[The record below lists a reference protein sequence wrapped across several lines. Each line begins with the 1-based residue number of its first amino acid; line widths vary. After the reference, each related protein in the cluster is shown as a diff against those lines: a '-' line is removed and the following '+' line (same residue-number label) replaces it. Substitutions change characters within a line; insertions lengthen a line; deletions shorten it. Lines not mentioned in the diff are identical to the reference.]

1 MTRSRL
7 VALSCLVLG
16 LVLACTPA
24 SAFIRNRT
32 SAGIPTRRSDFAG
45 IRFLV
50 NNQTAPGLTNASG
63 GVIITSD
70 SDPLGALQAAMDAW
84 TNVPT
89 SNVVFAALT
98 ATPLESSQPDR
109 EQLISFLDT
118 PGNRSI
124 VGDAVAITRTFTNSF
139 GEITDT
145 DILFNPTLPFSTTL
159 QTNTFDIQ
167 TVVAHELG
175 HALGSSHSGLLAAT
189 MFFAVRRANNLQAT
203 LSPDDI
209 AFATEVYPEPG
220 AAAGL
225 GSITGSVSLTSGGP
239 VPGALVAAVDPSTGT
254 LLGSITASDGTFTIS
269 QVAPGRY
276 FLYAEPADGPVEPN
290 QLGGAAQ
297 GANTNFLTNVFGG
310 VDSPTPVNVTA
321 GAAANA
327 SLTVTPGNPP
337 LNLRQGGA
345 GPVGG
350 SVSFGSGAFVLNRGS
365 AADLV
370 LVGDGLDDQTI
381 TQNSISFFGA
391 PITITGGFRR
401 SVASGSNLPVI
412 RITVQVATN
421 APLGLATALVRSS
434 TGAAVYSGG
443 IRIAPSIPSFT
454 AAGIVN
460 GASFASGPAVPG
472 EIVSL
477 FGSGLGPAGGQVG
490 GLNPGTGRLNNS
502 LAGVSVTFN
511 GIRAPLFFA
520 SAGQI
525 NAQVPFEM
533 ANTSTANVVV
543 SYQLATSPPVT
554 IPIGSTQPGIFV
566 RPGASQGIIQHQDGS
581 LNTAANAV
589 ARGQAVVIYATGQGA
604 VQPAL
609 ATGALASAAP
619 LNGAVQ
625 AVTATI
631 GGFPAEVLFGGLTP
645 QFVGLLQVNAI
656 VPSNAPTGPDVPL
669 SINIG
674 GVNSQPNVTLSVR

>member
-1 MTRSRL
+1 MTCSPL
-7 VALSCLVLG
+7 VALPC
-16 LVLACTPA
+16 LVLACAPA

-32 SAGIPTRRSDFAG
+32 SAGLPTRRTDFAD
-45 IRFLV
+45 IHFQV
-50 NNQTAPGLTNASG
+50 NNQTIPGLTNASG

-70 SDPLGALQAAMDAW
+70 SDPLGALQAAMDSW
-84 TNVPT
+84 TNIPT

-98 ATPLESSQPDR
+98 TTPLESSQPDR
-109 EQLISFLDT
+109 EQLITFLDT

-124 VGDAVAITRTFTNSF
+124 VGDAVAVTRTFTNSF

-145 DILFNPTLPFSTTL
+145 DILLSPALPFSTTL
-159 QTNTFDIQ
+159 QTGTFDIQ

-175 HALGSSHSGLLAAT
+175 HALGSSHSGLVAAT

-203 LSPDDI
+203 LSVDDF
-209 AFATEVYPEPG
+209 AFATEVYPEAG
-220 AAAGL
+220 AAAAF
-225 GSITGSVSLTSGGP
+225 GSIAGSVSLTSGDA
-239 VPGALVAAVDPSTGT
+239 VRGALVAAVDPSTGT

-269 QVAPGRY
+269 QVPPGRY

-290 QLGGAAQ
+290 QLGSAGQ

-310 VDSPTPVNVTA
+310 VDSPTPIDVTA
-321 GAAANA
+321 GAASTA

-337 LNLRQGGA
+337 FNLRQGGA
-345 GPVGG
+345 GPAGG
-350 SVSFGSGAFVLNRGS
+350 AVPFGSGACVLSRGS
-365 AADLV
+365 SADLV

-381 TQNSISFFGA
+381 TRDSISFFGA
-391 PITITGGFRR
+391 PIAIVGDIRR
-401 SVASGSNLPVI
+401 SVASGSNLPII

-434 TGAAVYSGG
+434 AGGAVYSGG
-443 IRIAPSIPSFT
+443 IRIAPPIPSFT

-460 GASFASGPAVPG
+460 GASFAPGPAVPG

-477 FGSGLGPAGGQVG
+477 FGIGLGPAGGEVG
-490 GLNPGTGRLNNS
+490 ALNPGTGRLNNS

-520 SAGQI
+520 STGQI

-533 ANTSTANVVV
+533 ASTSTANVVV
-543 SYQLATSPPVT
+543 NYQLATSPPVT

-589 ARGQAVVIYATGQGA
+589 ARGEAVVVYATGQGA
-604 VQPAL
+604 LEPAL

-625 AVTATI
+625 TVTATI
-631 GGFPAEVLFGGLTP
+631 GGFPAEVLFGGMTP
-645 QFVGLLQVNAI
+645 QFVGLLQVNVV
-656 VPSNAPTGPDVPL
+656 VPPNAPIGPNVPV

-674 GVNSQPNVTLSVR
+674 GVNSQPNVTLAVR